1 MEYHVPVLLNE
12 SINGL
17 SIKPGGTYID
27 LTYGGGG
34 HSKNILDKIGNEG
47 TLISFD
53 NDFDALNNNSVRNEN
68 FFLIKSN
75 FKFFDFHIKDIGIEK
90 VDGILADLGVSS
102 YQIDNKQ
109 RGFSYIGDN
118 NLDMRMSSD
127 NELTAEIVLNSY
139 DQDKLQKI
147 LYDYGDISNSKLIA
161 KHIIEYRKKKYIK
174 KNSDLFDSLKN
185 IFSKNLSYKFLS
197 KFFQAIRIEVNDEIN
212 SLKEMLIKSVNYL
225 NSSGRLV
232 IISYHSIEDRLVKN
246 FINKSSFESDFNK
259 NLYGQ
264 KIEFFKSLTKKPII
278 PSNEEKKI
286 NPRSRS
292 AKLRIGEKI

>member
-1 MEYHVPVLLNE
+1 MLFR
-12 SINGL
+12 S
-17 SIKPGGTYID
+17 
-27 LTYGGGG
+27 
-34 HSKNILDKIGNEG
+34 
-47 TLISFD
+47 
-53 NDFDALNNNSVRNEN
+53 
-68 FFLIKSN
+68 IKSN
-75 FKFFDFHIKDIGIEK
+75 FKFFDFHIKERGIEK

-102 YQIDNKQ
+102 YQIDNKK

-139 DQDKLQKI
+139 DQDKLQKV

-161 KHIIEYRKKKYIK
+161 KHIIEYRKKKSIK

-225 NSSGRLV
+225 NISGRLV

>member
-1 MEYHVPVLLNE
+1 MEYHVPVLLDE

-27 LTYGGGG
+27 LTFGGGG
-34 HSKNILDKIGNEG
+34 HSKNILDRIGNEG

-53 NDFDALNNNSVRNEN
+53 NDFDALNNNLIRNEN

-75 FKFFDFHIKDIGIEK
+75 FKFFDFHIKERGIEK

-102 YQIDNKQ
+102 YQIDNKK

-139 DQDKLQKI
+139 DQDKLQKV

-161 KHIIEYRKKKYIK
+161 KHIIEYRKKKSIK

-225 NSSGRLV
+225 NISGRLV